1 MPSPAGSGSGSRM
14 PSPGGGG
21 SGGRMPSPSCG
32 GVGAGVGFSR
42 RLPNDPPPLSPCAL
56 NFTEPHAATWDACRM
71 TTSPAEVYEVAG
83 DDFSPNH
90 WTSDYSQPWASSSQ
104 YFTNIMTQEKDDDLE
119 LIHISNDPIIG
130 NDQAGKTYWERIAN
144 DFHRNRDF
152 ESDRTPN
159 SLEHRF
165 GIILKECMKFQ
176 GYYKEVERRHPSGV
190 PYKERLLEA
199 HERKQSKEKLKK
211 NEGEDEYKDMMQTLV
226 VLKTEEYK
234 MKKERWDEDMMLEQ
248 HRIEVE
254 ERRLQWE
261 QEQKVM
267 FCDVTTMDDDQ
278 RAYVKAKRARIVKE
292 MSGSVSETAS
302 GESGV

>member
-1 MPSPAGSGSGSRM
+1 MDGSASGGFSGGGLPPRPLVSTTRRRAPFVAPHSHPPTSSSLDANRPGHQEHPSPS
-14 PSPGGGG
+14 GGG

-42 RLPNDPPPLSPCAL
+42 RLPNDPPPLGPRAL

-90 WTSDYSQPWASSSQ
+90 WTPDYS
-104 YFTNIMTQEKDDDLE
+104 
-119 LIHISNDPIIG
+119 
-130 NDQAGKTYWERIAN
+130 
-144 DFHRNRDF
+144 
-152 ESDRTPN
+152 
-159 SLEHRF
+159 
-165 GIILKECMKFQ
+165 
-176 GYYKEVERRHPSGV
+176 
-190 PYKERLLEA
+190 
-199 HERKQSKEKLKK
+199 
-211 NEGEDEYKDMMQTLV
+211 
-226 VLKTEEYK
+226 
-234 MKKERWDEDMMLEQ
+234 
-248 HRIEVE
+248 
-254 ERRLQWE
+254 RRLQWE

-278 RAYVKAKRARIVKE
+278 RSYVKAKRARIVKE

>member
-1 MPSPAGSGSGSRM
+1 MDSNALGGFSGGGLPPRPSVSTTRRRASFVAPHSRPPTSSSLDANLLGRQEHPSPGGSGSGSRM
-14 PSPGGGG
+14 PSPGGGD

-32 GVGAGVGFSR
+32 GVGAGVGFSHQ
-42 RLPNDPPPLSPCAL
+42 LPNDPPPLGPHAL

-90 WTSDYSQPWASSSQ
+90 WTPDYS
-104 YFTNIMTQEKDDDLE
+104 
-119 LIHISNDPIIG
+119 
-130 NDQAGKTYWERIAN
+130 
-144 DFHRNRDF
+144 
-152 ESDRTPN
+152 
-159 SLEHRF
+159 
-165 GIILKECMKFQ
+165 
-176 GYYKEVERRHPSGV
+176 
-190 PYKERLLEA
+190 
-199 HERKQSKEKLKK
+199 
-211 NEGEDEYKDMMQTLV
+211 
-226 VLKTEEYK
+226 
-234 MKKERWDEDMMLEQ
+234 
-248 HRIEVE
+248 
-254 ERRLQWE
+254 WE